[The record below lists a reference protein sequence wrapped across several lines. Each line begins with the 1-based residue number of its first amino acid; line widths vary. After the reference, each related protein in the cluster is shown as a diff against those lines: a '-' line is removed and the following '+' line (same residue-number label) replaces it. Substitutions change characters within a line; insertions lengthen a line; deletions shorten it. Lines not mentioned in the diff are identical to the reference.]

1 MRIILRSQSK
11 EPSSDLIYDL
21 SWRIKFKDEEI
32 QSGWTPDL
40 SPSISET
47 VKNRDDAEF
56 LYILGREGCVES
68 TLAEIP
74 YEEVNKFGYIAEKL
88 TSAKRAYVI
97 GMWIELKSQETINV
111 YRNGHVKG
119 IKK

>member
-11 EPSSDLIYDL
+11 EPSSDLIYQL
-21 SWRIKFKDEEI
+21 AWKIKFKDEEV

-40 SPSISET
+40 TPSITET
-47 VKNRDDAEF
+47 IKDRDDAEF

-74 YEEVNKFGYIAEKL
+74 YDEIFRFGYIAEKL
-88 TSAKRAYVI
+88 SSAKTAYVI
-97 GMWIELKSQETINV
+97 GMSIELKSKETINV